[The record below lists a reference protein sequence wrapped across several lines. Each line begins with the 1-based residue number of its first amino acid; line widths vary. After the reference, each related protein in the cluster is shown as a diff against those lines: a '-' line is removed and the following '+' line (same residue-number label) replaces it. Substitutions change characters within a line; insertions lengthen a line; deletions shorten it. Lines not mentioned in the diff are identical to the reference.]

1 MCLPASSTADATPP
15 PPPPPLPPPL
25 LAALAAG
32 WGAGSSLRPAQEAA
46 IRAVLERRDSLI
58 VQSTGFGKS
67 LCFQLPAAASPGVTV
82 AITPL
87 VALAADQLRECGE
100 RGISAA
106 SWSASLDAAAR
117 DALAADLEEEAPDTK
132 LLYLTPEGLQ
142 TPRVKEM
149 LRSLHGR
156 GLLAAFAV
164 DEAHCVSQ
172 WGHDFRP
179 SYLEIGAIRSWL
191 PGVPFQA
198 LTATATDKVR
208 ADVCRSL
215 RLADEVRVI
224 GSVDRRNL
232 FWSVASGF
240 VSDEDEL
247 EDLYEWL
254 CDHEGSGII
263 YCASRKGCETLA
275 TTLSEAGV
283 DASAYHAGLPRE
295 ARERLQLDFLD
306 GTARVLVA
314 TIAFGLGVN
323 KPDVRWVLHWD
334 LPKSLAALVQEAG
347 RGGRDGAPAVSRVYV
362 NERRGSADERRGGGT
377 SGGVRRYCDSRSC
390 RRDTLLAHF
399 GEVASAEGARAAPES
414 CCDRCAERALQ
425 PCPPPLPP
433 VPVAAAGPSALHA
446 PRRPPPPLGARPNR
460 RPPLASRNPIVAPGA
475 APPSAPSAAARPFKV
490 PRRAPPAE

>member
-1 MCLPASSTADATPP
+1 MIPYQA
-15 PPPPPLPPPL
+15 
-25 LAALAAG
+25 
-32 WGAGSSLRPAQEAA
+32 E
-46 IRAVLERRDSLI
+46 
-58 VQSTGFGKS
+58 STGFGKS

-179 SYLEIGAIRSWL
+179 SYLEIGAIRSQL

-275 TTLSEAGV
+275 TTLSEAG
-283 DASAYHAGLPRE
+283 

-377 SGGVRRYCDSRSC
+377 SGGVRRYCDTRSC

-414 CCDRCAERALQ
+414 CCDRIVPPCASAGIFPLQLAEVGLHGLECERAR
-425 PCPPPLPP
+425 
-433 VPVAAAGPSALHA
+433 VTRG
-446 PRRPPPPLGARPNR
+446 
-460 RPPLASRNPIVAPGA
+460 
-475 APPSAPSAAARPFKV
+475 
-490 PRRAPPAE
+490 